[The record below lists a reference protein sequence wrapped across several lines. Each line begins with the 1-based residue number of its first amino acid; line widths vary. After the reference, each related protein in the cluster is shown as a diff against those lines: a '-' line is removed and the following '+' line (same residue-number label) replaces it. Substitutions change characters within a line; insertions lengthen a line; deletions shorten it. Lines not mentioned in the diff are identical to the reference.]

1 MKVAVTG
8 LRGIP
13 DIMGGVETHCE
24 EMLPR
29 VKAIQPNLD
38 ITVFARAPYVKDSK
52 YDFRG
57 VSVVSVSSP
66 VSVWQE
72 AIVSTFNAIMEA
84 RRQGMDVIHIHAIG
98 PALLAPLAR
107 LMGLRVVVTHHG
119 EDYKRA
125 KWGRFPRFALKMGE
139 RFGLWFANHVIAV
152 SPSLTK
158 RLQQS
163 FPKASRRISYIPNGA
178 PELPAAPGDALS
190 RFSLE
195 RGKYV
200 LAVARLVP
208 EKGLHD
214 LIKAH
219 AQIDDGRKLVIVGG
233 ADHASDYSES
243 LLKLADEN
251 IIFTGLQDR
260 GTLREL
266 YENADLFVMPS
277 YHEGLPIAAL
287 EAGSC
292 STPMLLS
299 DIQPNLDIGLPESD
313 YFPVGNTGALAEA
326 LNRPTYLYRVDAAE
340 FRRKFDWDQ
349 IAMQTSSVYQKIMAG
364 QGGSKAVAMDNHT
377 KGTGQDQ

>member
-13 DIMGGVETHCE
+13 DVMGGVETHCE

-29 VKAIQPNLD
+29 VKAIHPNLD
-38 ITVFARAPYVKDSK
+38 ITVFARAPYVRNPE

-72 AIVSTFNAIMEA
+72 AIVSTFNAIMAA
-84 RRQGMDVIHIHAIG
+84 RRDGMDVIHIHAIG
-98 PALLAPLAR
+98 PALLTPLAR
-107 LMGLRVVVTHHG
+107 LLGLKVVVTHHG

-125 KWGRFPRFALKMGE
+125 KWGRFPRFALKTGE

-163 FPKASRRISYIPNGA
+163 FPGASNRISYIPNGA
-178 PELPAAPGDALS
+178 PELPEVPGDALS

-214 LIKAH
+214 LVNAH

-233 ADHASDYSES
+233 ADHASNYSES

-313 YFPVGNTGALAEA
+313 YFPVGNTGALAKA
-326 LNRPTYLYRVDAAE
+326 LSRPTYLYQVDAAE

-349 IAMQTSSVYQKIMAG
+349 IAMQTSSVYQKIMGG

-377 KGTGQDQ
+377 KGASQDQ

>member
-13 DIMGGVETHCE
+13 DVMGGVETHCE

-29 VKAIQPNLD
+29 VKAIHPSLD
-38 ITVFARAPYVKDSK
+38 ITVFARAPYVKNSE

-72 AIVSTFNAIMEA
+72 AIVSTFNAIVAA
-84 RRQGMDVIHIHAIG
+84 RRDGMDVIHIHAIG
-98 PALLAPLAR
+98 PALLTPLAR
-107 LMGLRVVVTHHG
+107 LMGLKVVVTHHG

-125 KWGRFPRFALKMGE
+125 KWGRFPRFALKTGE

-163 FPKASRRISYIPNGA
+163 FPGASSRISYIPNGA
-178 PELPAAPGDALS
+178 PELPDAPGDALS

-195 RGKYV
+195 QGKYV

-243 LLKLADEN
+243 LLKLANEN

-364 QGGSKAVAMDNHT
+364 QGGSKAVAMDNHP
-377 KGTGQDQ
+377 KGTSQDQ